1 MGKLTASDA
10 VRAGKLLN
18 LRPIAVPKRPIAR
31 NEMCGTRAACLRG
44 RAPQPRCTGMAGE
57 ILDNQGRGEASWGW
71 PDIHPEGRKYGVIA
85 VAISLVP
92 LLIFD
97 WEIIGWPLL
106 LLSAGVF
113 AFFRDPERVVP
124 QAENVIVAPADGLV
138 TLIKSVEPPSELR
151 MDDGSGNLGLADGP
165 VTRISI
171 FMSVF
176 DVHINRAPIGGTVR
190 RVVYVPGK
198 FVNADLDKA
207 SEENERQ
214 HILIERTDGL
224 AIGFTQIAGLIAR
237 RIVPFVKPGDLVAKG
252 QRVGLIRFGS
262 RVDVYLPAGTEPK
275 VLMGQKII
283 AGETILAELGS
294 ATLLE
299 GIAQ

>member
-1 MGKLTASDA
+1 
-10 VRAGKLLN
+10 
-18 LRPIAVPKRPIAR
+18 
-31 NEMCGTRAACLRG
+31 
-44 RAPQPRCTGMAGE
+44 MAGE
-57 ILDNQGRGEASWGW
+57 ILDNQGRGDASWGW
-71 PDIHPEGRKYGVIA
+71 PPIHSEGRKYGVIA
-85 VAISLVP
+85 IAIALIP
-92 LLIFD
+92 LLILD
-97 WEIIGWPLL
+97 WEIIGWPML

-113 AFFRDPERVVP
+113 AFFRDPERVIP
-124 QAENVIVAPADGLV
+124 QSDNAIVAPADGLV
-138 TLIKSVEPPSELR
+138 TLIQQVEPPSELQI
-151 MDDGSGNLGLADGP
+151 DDGSGSPGLASGP

-176 DVHINRAPIGGTVR
+176 DVHINRAPVAGTIR

-224 AIGFTQIAGLIAR
+224 KIGFTQIAGLVAR

-262 RVDVYLPAGTEPK
+262 RVDVYLPAGTDPK
-275 VLMGQKII
+275 VLMGQRIV
-283 AGETILAELGS
+283 AGETILAEVGS
-294 ATLLE
+294 QALLE